1 MLKLIFSDLKTNKA
15 TWLGAFF
22 VAITCGY
29 IGGWVISI
37 LGTAQFYV
45 GAVYKILT
53 KQEQYYFYFLL
64 LQDSL

>member
-22 VAITCGY
+22 VAIACGY

-37 LGTAQFYV
+37 LGTA
-45 GAVYKILT
+45 

>member
-1 MLKLIFSDLKTNKA
+1 MLRLIFSDLRANKA

-22 VAITCGY
+22 VAIACGY

-45 GAVYKILT
+45 GAVY
-53 KQEQYYFYFLL
+53 
-64 LQDSL
+64 